1 MMIPIIYINPNGSG
15 IGGKA
20 IVPPLVVFHL
30 RVGDSMFLLS
40 FFTFLYLILS
50 ILLVYISIPDLRP

>member
-20 IVPPLVVFHL
+20 IVPPLSVFHL
-30 RVGDSMFLLS
+30 RVGDSIANLS
-40 FFTFLYLILS
+40 FYVCGPVIMK
-50 ILLVYISIPDLRP
+50 IHMPE

>member
-20 IVPPLVVFHL
+20 IIPPLVVFHL
-30 RVGDSMFLLS
+30 RIGDNIQKKGPNVLPLVK
-40 FFTFLYLILS
+40 ILS
-50 ILLVYISIPDLRP
+50 STL